1 MKRLLQAFACAA
13 VLVSGAAA
21 HAQSATDG
29 PRGGIAYAS
38 VAEAYDALHAK
49 AGVTFS
55 RNGDWTV
62 ANDTDRSIWSFTPS
76 NHDAHPSVGR
86 RQLLQHQGSFFVK
99 TEILCQARKAAC
111 DRLHGDYQQ
120 LDQRMTE
127 ADRAG
132 K

>member
-13 VLVSGAAA
+13 VLVSGGAA
-21 HAQSATDG
+21 HAQSGTDG
-29 PRGGIAYAS
+29 A
-38 VAEAYDALHAK
+38 
-49 AGVTFS
+49 
-55 RNGDWTV
+55 
-62 ANDTDRSIWSFTPS
+62 S

-111 DRLHGDYQQ
+111 DRLHGDYQL

-127 ADRAG
+127 AIRAG